1 MAESLEMPEAVT
13 HDRPD
18 DYVRHLVAKAGSSF
32 LWGMRLLPRSRR
44 RAMYGI
50 YAFCRAVDDIADG
63 TDEESQK
70 RAQLEA
76 WRQEV
81 EQLFAGTPTHP
92 IMRALLQATQSFD
105 LPKAEFLAVID
116 GMEMDARESI
126 CAPTREDFT
135 LYCRRVAGAVGL
147 LSIHAF
153 GARGPAAEELAV
165 VQGEALQIT
174 NILRDLEE
182 DAALGRLYVPRDLL
196 DQQQITNTDPL
207 SVLEHPDFAAV
218 HAVLCAE
225 AQELVARARTLIQ
238 QTGGSSLRPARLML
252 EIYSRLLDR
261 IQATG
266 WPHGETRIT
275 VPRAEKLW
283 LVLRYG
289 LI

>member
-1 MAESLEMPEAVT
+1 MAESLELQQAVT
-13 HDRPD
+13 KDEPD
-18 DYVRHLVAKAGSSF
+18 DYVRHLVEKAGSSF
-32 LWGMRLLPRSRR
+32 LWGMRLLPPSRR

-63 TDEESQK
+63 PDEEPQK

-76 WRQEV
+76 WRREV
-81 EQLFAGTPTHP
+81 DQLFAGIPTHP
-92 IMRALLQATQSFD
+92 IMRALQQATGSFD

-116 GMEMDARESI
+116 GMEMDAREAI
-126 CAPTREDFT
+126 CAPSRDDFT

-147 LSIHAF
+147 LSVHAF
-153 GARGPAAEELAV
+153 GARGPLAEELAV

-174 NILRDLEE
+174 NILRDLKE
-182 DAALGRLYVPRDLL
+182 DAAIGRLYVPKDLL
-196 DQQQITNTDPL
+196 ELQGIPSSDPR

-218 HAVLCAE
+218 HKALGAE
-225 AQELVARARTLIQ
+225 AQVLVERARSLIQ
-238 QTGGSSLRPARLML
+238 QSEGSSLRPARLML

-261 IQATG
+261 ILATG
-266 WPHGETRIT
+266 WPHKETRIT